1 MSTEVNAAKE
11 AIEEKLE
18 SQVKHAVLKLEALK
32 LKAKAAK
39 AILEIKLIAAV
50 LPKTQAIQQKL
61 QELKASGGN
70 HWEKVKAEV
79 ESRIAEVE
87 KSVQEFESRANTTAN

>member
-1 MSTEVNAAKE
+1 MSTQVNTAKE

-18 SQVKHAVLKLEALK
+18 SQIKHAVLKLEALK

-39 AILEIKLIAAV
+39 AILEIKLIAAL

-61 QELKASGGN
+61 QELKASGGDR
-70 HWEKVKAEV
+70 WQEVKAEV
-79 ESRIAEVE
+79 ESRIAEIE
-87 KSVQEFESRANTTAN
+87 KSVKEFESKANTKAS